1 MCKPFHSFKLT
12 GDENSIYKKIYMDGQ
27 ELNGVRR
34 ATFCFGI
41 DEVPTA
47 FIEFM
52 ATNIEIDD
60 PNVEIIKVETPKA
73 TRKGDET

>member
-1 MCKPFHSFKLT
+1 MRKPLHSFKLT

-27 ELNGVRR
+27 ELKGVRR

-60 PNVEIIKVETPKA
+60 PNVEIIKVEMQKSA
-73 TRKGDET
+73 QEGDET